1 MLTLMHLVLRLISD
15 GFLLIVAWAV
25 DMNPLKRPSKSF
37 LQEGEAGMHKRQKNE
52 CQDFTPRRF
61 ANLSKQ
67 LRYYLLTFRR
77 IEYHMVIVFVMLKL
91 VRYQLDLYEVATHQN
106 TIAMLDTGAGK
117 TMIAVMLIKHFG
129 MISKTNNDRKL
140 IIFLAPTVQL
150 VTQVVP
156 QAVR

>member
-1 MLTLMHLVLRLISD
+1 MVFVL
-15 GFLLIVAWAV
+15 
-25 DMNPLKRPSKSF
+25 
-37 LQEGEAGMHKRQKNE
+37 
-52 CQDFTPRRF
+52 
-61 ANLSKQ
+61 
-67 LRYYLLTFRR
+67 
-77 IEYHMVIVFVMLKL
+77 VMLKL
-91 VRYQLDLYEVATHQN
+91 VRYQLDLYEVATRRN

>member
-1 MLTLMHLVLRLISD
+1 VRLLSD

-25 DMNPLKRPSKSF
+25 GMNPLKRPSESL
-37 LQEGEAGMHKRQKNE
+37 LQEDEAGMHKLQKRE

-61 ANLSKQ
+61 CKFVKAIT
-67 LRYYLLTFRR
+67 LLYTFRR
-77 IEYHMVIVFVMLKL
+77 IEYHMVIVLVMLKL
-91 VRYQLDLYEVATHQN
+91 VRYQLDLYEVATRRN

-129 MISKTNNDRKL
+129 MISRTNNDQKI

>member
-1 MLTLMHLVLRLISD
+1 MHLVLRLISD

-25 DMNPLKRPSKSF
+25 GMNPLKRPFESL
-37 LQEGEAGMHKRQKNE
+37 LQEDEAGRHKQQKRE

-61 ANLSKQ
+61 CKFAQ
-67 LRYYLLTFRR
+67 AITLLYTFRR
-77 IEYHMVIVFVMLKL
+77 IEYHMVFVLVMLKL
-91 VRYQLDLYEVATHQN
+91 VRYQLDLYEVATRQN

-129 MISKTNNDRKL
+129 MISRTNNDQKI